1 MKINTYSATRKEAV
15 NRVFDWI
22 NVQLDKF
29 AAKKVGI
36 KSQSSPKEDA
46 LRAQIMAEFS
56 ELVNLDA

>member
-1 MKINTYSATRKEAV
+1 MKINTYSATRKEAG